1 MDPLVEVAL
10 ISSVPPTLAA
20 LVAAWL
26 GYRNNKSQKAAK
38 IKLNEVSIQ
47 LDGRLTELL
56 DLTRTSSHAEGMK
69 DQKRKTEPHTR
80 D

>member
-20 LVAAWL
+20 LVAVWL
-26 GYRNNKSQKAAK
+26 GIQSNHSQKTAK

-56 DLTRTSSHAEGMK
+56 ELTRKASHAEGVK
-69 DQKRKTEPHTR
+69 AQKKKEERTQ

>member
-10 ISSVPPTLAA
+10 ISSVPSTLAA

-26 GYRNNKSQKAAK
+26 GYRNNKSQKASK

-56 DLTRTSSHAEGMK
+56 ELTRKASHAEGVK
-69 DQKRKTEPHTR
+69 AQKKREEHTQ